1 MNPLV
6 GRGLRV
12 QYLEVCR
19 AKINQGY
26 SAVTR
31 SVLVSLVLAV
41 AAFAAVT
48 VARALDHVTLRRDNK
63 ETTVEGRTLVTAQD
77 GGILLEGR
85 DGVLW
90 PVTPEEQVKVTSDK
104 TPFAPLSREE
114 LARQLLAGLPRGF
127 EVHETQ
133 NYLILYNTSK
143 GYAQWCGSLFE
154 RLFLA
159 FNNYWERRGFQ
170 LAKPEFPL
178 VAIVFA
184 ERSTYV
190 KYSQPELG
198 EAADAIIGYFSLRT
212 NRMTMYDLTG
222 VEQFARTLDRRAS
235 AAQINQILAR
245 PDAERTV
252 ATIVHEA
259 THQIAFNCGLHQ
271 RFSDCPLWFSEGIAV
286 YFEAPDLNSSKGW
299 KTIGAVN
306 RVRLEQF
313 RSYLKARPAD
323 SLVSLISKDDR
334 LRGTKTAPDAYAEA
348 WALTYFLNRQ
358 RPKEYVDY
366 LSMLSKKK
374 PLFWDDPEARLSEFK
389 AAFGEDL
396 GALDAEFLRFM
407 AKVR

>member
-1 MNPLV
+1 M
-6 GRGLRV
+6 
-12 QYLEVCR
+12 
-19 AKINQGY
+19 
-26 SAVTR
+26 
-31 SVLVSLVLAV
+31 
-41 AAFAAVT
+41 
-48 VARALDHVTLRRDNK
+48 
-63 ETTVEGRTLVTAQD
+63 
-77 GGILLEGR
+77 
-85 DGVLW
+85 
-90 PVTPEEQVKVTSDK
+90 
-104 TPFAPLSREE
+104 
-114 LARQLLAGLPRGF
+114 
-127 EVHETQ
+127 
-133 NYLILYNTSK
+133 
-143 GYAQWCGSLFE
+143 
-154 RLFLA
+154 
-159 FNNYWERRGFQ
+159 
-170 LAKPEFPL
+170 
-178 VAIVFA
+178 AIVFA

-222 VEQFARTLDRRAS
+222 VEQFARALDRRAS
-235 AAQINQILAR
+235 ATQINQILAR

-259 THQIAFNCGLHQ
+259 THQIAFNCGLHR

-286 YFEAPDLNSSKGW
+286 YFEAPDLNSAKGW

-313 RSYLKARPAD
+313 RSYLKVRPAD
-323 SLVSLISKDDR
+323 SLVSLVSKDDR

-348 WALTYFLNRQ
+348 WALTYFLNKQ

-374 PLFWDDPEARLSEFK
+374 PLFWDEPETRLSEFK